1 MIIKNLHNGRPEPV
15 DIGDILY
22 SYFDQGGYRTQERQK
37 TWSFRCQ
44 GLVST
49 IDHDYILGP
58 GNTIYQLGIDCFT
71 SNNEAREVGYYHKTL
86 PKREERR
93 QYRFSILSDEEKVRI

>member
-1 MIIKNLHNGRPEPV
+1 MVLKNLHTGEPEPV

-22 SYFDQGGYRTQERQK
+22 SYFEQGGCGTRERQK

-44 GLVST
+44 GLLT
-49 IDHDYILGP
+49 TADADYILGP

-71 SNNEAREVGYYHKTL
+71 NDIEARGVGYYWKNNKRKDR
-86 PKREERR
+86 PKK
-93 QYRFSILSDEEKVRI
+93 YRIDLLTEEEKVRM